1 MPDALTGS
9 DWSWRDQCRARIADD
24 LAKTTGRSYAY
35 RVEHLDRARPAEA
48 SASGW
53 RGRVW
58 LEEMRRALLYLPKGV
73 ARA

>member
-9 DWSWRDQCRARIADD
+9 DWSWRDQCRERIADD
-24 LAKTTGRSYAY
+24 LAKTVARSYAY

-58 LEEMRRALLYLPKGV
+58 REEV